1 MSKSRRDLL
10 VGGLGSMTS
19 RLIWLLAVPVV
30 ARLYSPSDVGSWP
43 LVTAVAAIVAVLGT
57 LRLDVAITIT
67 HYTPRAQT
75 LVFFT
80 SALTLSV
87 AMAIAF
93 LIAFFPTISSQVVGV
108 EGGGPILYACPL
120 FIVFTN
126 LTVILQAW
134 LLRSKSIAAITIA
147 NASTP
152 LVTVGALIGFGFA
165 FGANAGS
172 FVAAYLCGL
181 MAPFAAMFY
190 AAMRTGLFKRPIS
203 LSVGSIWSSIRIYK
217 AYPIYS
223 VPLSLVAVGSERL
236 VQLWMASAYSL
247 EALGVLF
254 LVRQILSSPISA
266 LTTPLQQVVFA
277 NLARIPNPAQRIAF
291 VLPILETAMALAGI
305 AIGLGWVLVPIIIP
319 VLLGDRFAMAADYS
333 HWLVL
338 GMALLL
344 VSTWI
349 DRLYDVA
356 RRVALSTYT
365 NMAYYGLVVASVAV
379 AYVMK
384 LPVDDF
390 VALYSLALF
399 IGNAVFILVALK
411 SASFSGRDIGLA
423 FVWLFAAGAAS
434 LGVAA
439 TTNLQF
445 GGLVAIAASAVI
457 AGPIGAALVVR
468 LLRAM

>member
-10 VGGLGSMTS
+10 VGGAGSVTS
-19 RLIWLLAVPVV
+19 RLIWLAAVPVV

-43 LVTAVAAIVAVLGT
+43 LVTAVAAIIAVLGT
-57 LRLDVAITIT
+57 LRLDAAIAIT
-67 HYTPRAQT
+67 HYTKRAQT
-75 LVFFT
+75 LVFAT
-80 SALTLSV
+80 SALTLTVSAV
-87 AMAIAF
+87 IALLITF
-93 LIAFFPTISSQVVGV
+93 LPTVSSQVIGV
-108 EGGGPILYACPL
+108 DANGPILYACPL

-126 LTVILQAW
+126 LTAILQAW

-152 LVTVGALIGFGFA
+152 VVTVVALILFGVI
-165 FGANAGS
+165 FGTSAGS

-181 MAPFAAMFY
+181 TAPFAAMSY
-190 AAMRTGLFKRPIS
+190 AAVRTGLFKGPIP
-203 LSVGSIWSSIRIYK
+203 LSAGSVWRSIKLYK
-217 AYPIYS
+217 VYPTYS

-236 VQLWMASAYSL
+236 VQLWMANAYSI

-254 LVRQILSSPISA
+254 LARQMLSSPISA

-305 AIGLGWVLVPIIIP
+305 AIGLGWVLVPMIIP
-319 VLLGDRFAMAADYS
+319 VLLGERFVTAAAYS
-333 HWLVL
+333 QWLVL

-356 RRVALSTYT
+356 RRVALSTYM
-365 NMAYYGLVVASVAV
+365 NLAYYGLVAVSVIV
-379 AYVMK
+379 AYAAK
-384 LPVDDF
+384 LPVVDF

-399 IGNAVFILVALK
+399 VGNAVFILVALR
-411 SASFSGRDIGLA
+411 SAAFAWRDIGKSFAWLA
-423 FVWLFAAGAAS
+423 IAVAAS

-439 TTNLQF
+439 TANLQL
-445 GGLVAIAASAVI
+445 GGLAAVVVSAALALPV
-457 AGPIGAALVVR
+457 GAALLVR